1 MPANNT
7 KKNLTTRAI
16 APRPSTLR
24 EDDRS
29 VEFVVSTEEPAVVFD
44 YERMDFVPE
53 VLVQSGMVLPSNK
66 QVPFQ
71 DSHSRESV
79 TDVLGSFRDL
89 RQEGSVTVGRA
100 YFSRRQKAYD
110 AYQDV
115 KDGHITD
122 VSVGYEVTE
131 STWIPEGTR
140 SFVGG
145 REYAG
150 PVRISTRWNLKEVS
164 LVSIGADKYAKVRA
178 EAAPAQQE
186 PTPEKTLNPSATRA
200 DKISGGIRMN
210 SKLYQLLISRGL
222 AQGSTDEEALAFLNK
237 LSTKDQEELRAMAAK
252 PDASKGETT
261 KADIDAVR
269 EAAQRA
275 ERVRIEGIRKACEFP
290 ETRHLVDELIASGAT
305 VEAAQKLVIE
315 ELQRK
320 ATPLSTPRVTVTDTD
335 GEKFTRAA
343 TDAMLIRALGARAVE
358 KPADGADQMR
368 GIGFYSL
375 ASECLRKNGINPAFM
390 GRDEVITRAL
400 KLRSSSSIPS
410 QNSGDFSYILANVAN
425 KAMMVGY
432 NYAPSTYQLWCSI
445 GSLPDFK
452 SSRRVRLSDA
462 PNLLET
468 AEGAEI
474 QHGVMSDTGESIQLV
489 TYARKLVIT
498 RQALINDDLGAFD
511 QIFRAFGARAANLV
525 NSLPYAILAA
535 NANLADSVALFSTAA
550 TRLNDASAGA
560 AISST
565 TLGAGTAAM
574 FGQSAPNGVKLNIS
588 PRFLLTGAAY
598 KTQAEIVT
606 GSVAMPD
613 ATYSAGVKNPFN
625 TLVAIADANIPGN
638 AWYLA
643 ADPMLAPTVEVAFLN
658 GNQAPTLTQ
667 EDTSTILGVDFTAFI
682 DATAKALDFRG
693 LYRNTGA

>member
-7 KKNLTTRAI
+7 KNNLTTRAI

-29 VEFVVSTEEPAVVFD
+29 VEFVISTEEPATVFD
-44 YERMDFVPE
+44 FERMDFVPE
-53 VLVQSGMVLPSNK
+53 VLVQSGLVIPSNK

-79 TDVLGSFRDL
+79 TDVLGSFRDI
-89 RQEGSVTVGRA
+89 RQEGNVTVGRA

-115 KDGHITD
+115 RDGHITD

-131 STWIPEGTR
+131 ATWIPEGTR
-140 SFVGG
+140 AYVGG
-145 REYAG
+145 REYVG
-150 PVRISTRWNLKEVS
+150 PMKVSTRWNLKEVS
-164 LVSIGADKYAKVRA
+164 LVAIGADKFAKVRA

-186 PTPEKTLNPSATRA
+186 
-200 DKISGGIRMN
+200 
-210 SKLYQLLISRGL
+210 
-222 AQGSTDEEALAFLNK
+222 
-237 LSTKDQEELRAMAAK
+237 
-252 PDASKGETT
+252 TT
-261 KADIDAVR
+261 KESDGHRAGEIKMEENTVENTKVETPTTTTPPAPTVNTEEIR
-269 EAAQRA
+269 LEAQRA
-275 ERVRIEGIRKACEFP
+275 ERVRIEGIRKACAFE

-305 VEAAQKLVIE
+305 VEAAQNLVIE
-315 ELQRK
+315 ELQRAAK
-320 ATPLSTPRVTVTDTD
+320 PLSTPRVTVTDTD
-335 GEKFTRAA
+335 GEKFARAA
-343 TDAMLIRALGARAVE
+343 ADAMLIRALGSRAVE
-358 KPADGADQMR
+358 KPAEGAEQMR
-368 GIGFYSL
+368 GISFFSL
-375 ASECLRKNGINPAFM
+375 ASECLRKAGVNPAFM
-390 GRDEVITRAL
+390 GRDEVINRAL
-400 KLRSSSSIPS
+400 KLRSSASIPS

-432 NYAPSTYQLWCSI
+432 NYAPTTYQLWCSI

-474 QHGVMSDTGESIQLV
+474 QHGVMSDTGETIQLV

-525 NSLPYAILAA
+525 NSLPYAVLAA

-550 TRLNDASAGA
+550 TRLNDASSGG
-560 AISST
+560 AISAST
-565 TLGAGTAAM
+565 IATGVGAM
-574 FGQSAPNGVKLNIS
+574 FGQAAPNGVKLNIS

-625 TLVAIADANIPGN
+625 TMVAIADANISGN
-638 AWYLA
+638 YWYLA